1 MRYRSLHPNLR
12 IRIVVGA
19 VQRFL
24 NIMVLPLVTLFLA
37 GRFGVT
43 AAGLM
48 MLTIALM
55 EVAGTLA
62 GGHLSDTYGR
72 RPLLI
77 AGETGVALATAV
89 MALAAS
95 SWLDSPILIYV
106 GFALASFS
114 TAMALPANDA
124 MIVDV
129 TDSDVRKFVYTINYW
144 AINLALACGVIL
156 GGFLYAG
163 YFPYLLLAVALGSVA
178 VLAVTVV
185 KISETAP
192 AIEAHEGA
200 HEGVGAYLK
209 GFVQG
214 YRLVLGNAL
223 FAALL
228 LAATLRMAL
237 EVQINYFI
245 NVRVSEGFP
254 EQTLFTIGSWAAR
267 VTGVEIL
274 GILRA
279 ENTLLVVVLAL
290 VVLGALKRL
299 NDRFRLY
306 VGVVLFTLGT
316 IVMAISNSGW
326 ILLAAMLVLT
336 IGELLNVPVQQAM
349 LADLVPEQSRT
360 RYMAV
365 FNLNVRLALLIASV
379 GLAVG
384 PWLKPAGMAIVYAAM
399 GAVIILGYRIVL
411 NGMRKTPEAAP
422 AVPVPPQGTEIR
434 EAAEPAQ

>member
-1 MRYRSLHPNLR
+1 MKYRSLHPNLR

-37 GRFGVT
+37 ARFGVT

-55 EVAGTLA
+55 EVAGTLV
-62 GGHLSDTYGR
+62 GGHFSDTYGR

-77 AGETGVALATAV
+77 AGETGVALSTAL

-95 SWLDSPILIYV
+95 SWLNSPILIYA

-163 YFPYLLLAVALGSVA
+163 YFAYLLLAVAIGSLA

-192 AIEAHEGA
+192 AIEAAEGA
-200 HEGVGAYLK
+200 GAYLK

-254 EQTLFTIGSWAAR
+254 QQTLFTIGSWAAR

-290 VVLGALKRL
+290 VVLGTLKRL

-306 VGVVLFTLGT
+306 VGVGLFTLGT

-349 LADLVPEQSRT
+349 LADLVPERSRT
-360 RYMAV
+360 RYMAI
-365 FNLNVRLALLIASV
+365 FNLNVRLALLIASI

-384 PWLKPAGMAIVYAAM
+384 PWLKSAGMAVVYAAM
-399 GAVIILGYRIVL
+399 GVVIVFSYRFVL
-411 NGMRKTPEAAP
+411 NGMRRPAP
-422 AVPVPPQGTEIR
+422 AVPDQRPGTELR